1 MSLDSIKKRINE
13 NKTFFYL
20 TIAFI
25 ASFVIFI
32 LANSAWLDRLF
43 YLPKFLPKYSK
54 ILFILIAALYIKQ
67 VFEMFIISNVKSNA
81 TYYLTAGV
89 LFTFVAFYASY
100 ELFKPFLGLSTILF
114 TVILGIPI
122 IANLT
127 KKEADFI
134 KTKNIGFWKRHRP
147 FINFYVFFMIT
158 ILSRSSIEHTIE
170 VKLGIPILEIPEGAV
185 FSLEDLIEEEEV
197 QPKQETSK
205 KKSEMIDLSKLKINK
220 MSEVK
225 SIFKNNLKVMI
236 IAWILSLFFGAGA
249 LFLITFNASIF
260 ASALVSVIL
269 IKVPRSG
276 ILYLYSFLAC
286 NMGIMF
292 IHMIP
297 EVSAYFVAA
306 ISGALLP
313 AAFINDKLMSESFKK
328 TIKESLIL
336 IVIAIAIVYI
346 SALIEVYVSMSLNK
360 SNMCIEPMNYVNY
373 GLIFIAIA
381 VIIFEFFRQRRK
393 KKLVVVDADAE
404 VTEQTV

>member
-1 MSLDSIKKRINE
+1 
-13 NKTFFYL
+13 
-20 TIAFI
+20 
-25 ASFVIFI
+25 
-32 LANSAWLDRLF
+32 
-43 YLPKFLPKYSK
+43 
-54 ILFILIAALYIKQ
+54 
-67 VFEMFIISNVKSNA
+67 
-81 TYYLTAGV
+81 
-89 LFTFVAFYASY
+89 
-100 ELFKPFLGLSTILF
+100 
-114 TVILGIPI
+114 
-122 IANLT
+122 
-127 KKEADFI
+127 
-134 KTKNIGFWKRHRP
+134 
-147 FINFYVFFMIT
+147 MIT

-346 SALIEVYVSMSLNK
+346 SALIEVYVSMSLN
-360 SNMCIEPMNYVNY
+360 IEPMNYVNY

>member
-1 MSLDSIKKRINE
+1 MDKANQALTYFASGQIPQNSNS
-13 NKTFFYL
+13 YL
-20 TIAFI
+20 
-25 ASFVIFI
+25 
-32 LANSAWLDRLF
+32 
-43 YLPKFLPKYSK
+43 
-54 ILFILIAALYIKQ
+54 AL
-67 VFEMFIISNVKSNA
+67 N
-81 TYYLTAGV
+81 
-89 LFTFVAFYASY
+89 
-100 ELFKPFLGLSTILF
+100 
-114 TVILGIPI
+114 
-122 IANLT
+122 
-127 KKEADFI
+127 
-134 KTKNIGFWKRHRP
+134 
-147 FINFYVFFMIT
+147 
-158 ILSRSSIEHTIE
+158 
-170 VKLGIPILEIPEGAV
+170 
-185 FSLEDLIEEEEV
+185 
-197 QPKQETSK
+197 K